1 VLAPIDRE
9 EFLRQVNYY
18 DDLNGEDEK
27 E

>member
-9 EFLRQVNYY
+9 EFIRQVKYY
-18 DDLNGEDEK
+18 DDLYGDEQ

>member
-18 DDLNGEDEK
+18 DDLYEDGGE
-27 E
+27 